1 MAKADPW
8 PFVHSERKALVADL
22 EGLTEQQW
30 DTPSLCEGWTVRD
43 VVAHMTAEAKLSAGA
58 FFGKLIASGFRF
70 EGVQAKGI
78 AAERG
83 TDGADTLNRFREVLT
98 SLKKPP
104 GPVDTMLGE
113 TIVHSEDIRRPLG
126 IAHDYA
132 PEWTTRG
139 ADFYRGSN
147 LIIGGKKRAA
157 GLTFRATDADWSA
170 GSGPEV
176 AGPATSILL
185 AISGRRAALDDLSGD
200 GLETLRARM

>member
-8 PFVHSERKALVADL
+8 PFIDAERKALVADL
-22 EGLTEQQW
+22 EGLTEAQW

-43 VVAHMTAEAKLSAGA
+43 VVAHMTAEAKMSAGK
-58 FFGKLIASGFRF
+58 FLGSLIGSGFRF

-83 TDGADTLNRFREVLT
+83 TNGADTLNRFREVLT
-98 SLKKPP
+98 SRKRPP
-104 GPVDTMLGE
+104 GPVDTMVGE
-113 TIVHSEDIRRPLG
+113 TIVHAEDIRRPLG
-126 IAHDYA
+126 IAHDY
-132 PEWTTRG
+132 PSEWVTRQ

-176 AGPATSILL
+176 AGPALSILL
-185 AISGRRAALDDLSGD
+185 AIVGRKTALDDLSGE
-200 GLETLRARM
+200 GVETLRARM